1 MFDMFPRTLSSATGF
16 YFNSIERLSLLPFVA
31 AHQSRHFW
39 IRSEKHMFHNEMVH
53 THSGIMAIVFLS
65 QRLNAYLKYNP
76 MPHIYS
82 LIRCNVH
89 THAHT
94 HKI

>member
-53 THSGIMAIVFLS
+53 THIPVSWQLFFF
-65 QRLNAYLKYNP
+65 RNAW
-76 MPHIYS
+76 M
-82 LIRCNVH
+82 LI
-89 THAHT
+89 
-94 HKI
+94 